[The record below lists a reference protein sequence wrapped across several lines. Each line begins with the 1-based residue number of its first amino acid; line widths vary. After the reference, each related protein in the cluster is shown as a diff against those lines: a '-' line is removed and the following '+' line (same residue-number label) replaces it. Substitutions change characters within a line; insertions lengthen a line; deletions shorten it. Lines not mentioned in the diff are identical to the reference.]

1 MFPQDYREDDPL
13 RAFREERLEQK
24 RRRPAILIGIA
35 VGVAVAA
42 AVGWM
47 TFGKYVSLYGD
58 TDGELP
64 LIKADTSLYR
74 IRPKTPGGMDVPNQ
88 DKLVYDRLR
97 STEGELSVERLLPP
111 PEKPEAPHES
121 EKADDTLP
129 TDVKQ
134 SSDPIGALAEH
145 VSETSELASGTVY
158 DENGVPVEVMFRTVT
173 EETVSTS
180 SLAEK
185 APETQKAQEQSSEP
199 EKTQE
204 SLKKEKSETKT
215 ETKSE
220 TKPTSAAPEPKT
232 KETTPQKIEQKKEDS
247 QKYSVQ
253 LISARTQAG
262 AEGERKRLSRKY
274 QDLMKDQPYS
284 ISKVTVGKN
293 VFYRLRVGSFETRE
307 GAKALC
313 DRFKSRKQECIV
325 AK

>member
-97 STEGELSVERLLPP
+97 STEGELSVERLLPA
-111 PEKPEAPHES
+111 PEKPEAPQES
-121 EKADDTLP
+121 EKADTLP

-180 SLAEK
+180 SPSEK
-185 APETQKAQEQSSEP
+185 TPETQKAQEQSSEP

-204 SLKKEKSETKT
+204 TLKKENRIYPLFWLGYCE
-215 ETKSE
+215 
-220 TKPTSAAPEPKT
+220 
-232 KETTPQKIEQKKEDS
+232 I
-247 QKYSVQ
+247 
-253 LISARTQAG
+253 
-262 AEGERKRLSRKY
+262 
-274 QDLMKDQPYS
+274 
-284 ISKVTVGKN
+284 
-293 VFYRLRVGSFETRE
+293 F
-307 GAKALC
+307 
-313 DRFKSRKQECIV
+313 
-325 AK
+325 